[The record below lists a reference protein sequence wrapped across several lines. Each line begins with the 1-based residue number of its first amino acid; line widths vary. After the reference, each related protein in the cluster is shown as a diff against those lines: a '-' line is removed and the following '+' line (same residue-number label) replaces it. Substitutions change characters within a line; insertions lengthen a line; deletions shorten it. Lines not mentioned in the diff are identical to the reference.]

1 MCTFQ
6 GVYFGFVRIYFPV
19 VIIAQGRG
27 FYNINFSDIFYS
39 LNAKVNSGSYTL
51 TRFISVTDSYIMD
64 NAVCLLERSYLCLMK
79 YILKNI

>member
-1 MCTFQ
+1 MKFAN
-6 GVYFGFVRIYFPV
+6 VNILVDGFLL
-19 VIIAQGRG
+19 A
-27 FYNINFSDIFYS
+27 

-51 TRFISVTDSYIMD
+51 TRFISVTNSYIMD